1 MPIHSWNW
9 FRAVGVGNDLKSWY
23 GDNPQVIITDLT
35 QLSIVDFEVK
45 MFSDLY
51 KFISPRLRMD
61 ERVVTRSSMTTCR
74 DSTRTRST
82 S

>member
-23 GDNPQVIITDLT
+23 GDNPQVSQNFYWTHHGVIIEFKEDLN
-35 QLSIVDFEVK
+35 L
-45 MFSDLY
+45 
-51 KFISPRLRMD
+51 ISLPRSRMA
-61 ERVVTRSSMTTCR
+61 ERAGTRSLMMTSR
-74 DSTRTRST
+74 VSTRTRST